1 MRAIIG
7 MMLVLQ
13 SFPYTPAGC
22 TWSAKSLKFGV
33 SPCSS
38 KLISL
43 PPIAL
48 TGGWLAQ
55 GSHRFYCTNEFSTDS
70 ADFDIRYASVNR
82 DSELAHPFPTRSPVV
97 T

>member
-7 MMLVLQ
+7 VLLVLQ

-43 PPIAL
+43 SPIAL
-48 TGGWLAQ
+48 TGGWLSQ
-55 GSHRFYCTNEFSTDS
+55 GSHRFYCSSEFSTDS